1 MSDEPEITIDISAF
15 EAFDLNHAPLLVTKG
30 GEVWDACLTLDE
42 DGVCDFEVT
51 PPWDNAT
58 RAAIWHGRTR
68 CWTLPGLVKSE
79 ALSELFNDADTIDLL
94 QRVHDGHEVVWD
106 GNNWVGKLDEDAQEA
121 SDELERLCADLEGRC
136 WQLYPAEEYVAACEL
151 SDIWPA
157 GTSLKQAA
165 RSIRSE
171 AMSEGFIAGSQS
183 EVEAALLEKLH
194 ELTEEDE
201 GFTPTAEQAAALAAE

>member
-15 EAFDLNHAPLLVTKG
+15 EVFDTNCAPLLVTKG

-68 CWTLPGLVKSE
+68 CWSLPGLVKSE
-79 ALSELFNDADTIDLL
+79 ALSELFSDADTIDLL

-106 GNNWVGKLDEDAQEA
+106 GNNWVGRLDEDAEEA

-136 WQLYPAEEYVAACEL
+136 WRLYPAEEYVASCEL
-151 SDIWPA
+151 SDIWPV
-157 GTSLKQAA
+157 GTSLKQVAL
-165 RSIRSE
+165 SIRRE
-171 AMSEGFIAGSQS
+171 AMSEGFIAGSQA
-183 EVEAALLEKLH
+183 EVEAALLQTLR

-201 GFTPTAEQAAALAAE
+201 DFALTVEQAAALNAR